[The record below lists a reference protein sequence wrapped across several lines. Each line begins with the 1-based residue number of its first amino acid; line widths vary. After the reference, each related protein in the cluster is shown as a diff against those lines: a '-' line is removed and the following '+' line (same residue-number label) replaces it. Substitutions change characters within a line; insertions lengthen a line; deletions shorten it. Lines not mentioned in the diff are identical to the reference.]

1 MNPWHDIDP
10 KRITPDRFF
19 AVIEIS
25 SGSKNKYELD
35 KETGLLKL
43 DRILFTSTHY
53 PANYGFIPLTYADD
67 DDPLDVL
74 VLCTEKII
82 PMTLVECVPI
92 GVIRMMDQGSSD
104 AKIIAV
110 CAHDPFYSNYKDIK
124 ELPNHVF
131 EEIKHFFQVYKTLE
145 GKDTIVSSIEP
156 KEQDIKEIA
165 YTIERYNQKFKK

>member
-1 MNPWHDIDP
+1 M
-10 KRITPDRFF
+10 
-19 AVIEIS
+19 IEIS

-110 CAHDPFYSNYKDIK
+110 CAHDPFIVTIKTLKNCRIMYLKKSNIFSKFIKHWKEKTLLFLLLNQRNKLLKKLPIRLKDI
-124 ELPNHVF
+124 
-131 EEIKHFFQVYKTLE
+131 IKNLKSK
-145 GKDTIVSSIEP
+145 GD
-156 KEQDIKEIA
+156 
-165 YTIERYNQKFKK
+165 